1 MARLFFEGFFLQASL
16 IFALGAQNLYVLESG
31 LRKRHRFA
39 VSITCFLCDLL
50 IIMMGVMGMAV
61 MLKSYPGI
69 KIVFGVMGIGF
80 MLHYALGK
88 INSKEEDIQERE
100 DLTDNSGLWKSVL
113 KAITFSIINPH
124 AYLDGIVLIGGYAT
138 KYPDTIQRVSVGM
151 GASIYSLVWFLML
164 SNATSSMK
172 PLLMS
177 GKRMRLA
184 MGLSGVILLFLS
196 FKLSLDVYDW
206 LLETWEADTTIISGN

>member
-1 MARLFFEGFFLQASL
+1 MAQLFFEGFFLQASL

-31 LRKRHRFA
+31 LNKRHRIA
-39 VSITCFLCDLL
+39 VSVTCFLCDLL
-50 IIMMGVMGMAV
+50 IIMMGVMGMGV

-69 KIVFGVMGIGF
+69 KIVFGVLGIGF
-80 MLHYALGK
+80 MLHYALRK
-88 INSKEEDIQERE
+88 LSSKDDCFQEKEDFA
-100 DLTDNSGLWKSVL
+100 DKTGLGKSVL

-151 GASIYSLVWFLML
+151 GASLYSLVWFLML

-172 PLLMS
+172 PLLMN
-177 GKRMRLA
+177 GKRMRLV
-184 MGLSGVILLFLS
+184 MGLSGVVLLFLS
-196 FKLSLDVYDW
+196 FKLSVDVYDW
-206 LLETWEADTTIISGN
+206 VLETWEADTTIISGN